1 MAACCARITTAQTA
15 EQAKASGIY
24 DATRKAWHQS
34 WVTNRGKLLIIEGK
48 FEDGGMILAGTDY
61 SAPGQPTIRGIWKLE
76 DGDVRETATTSSD
89 GGATWEASI
98 RFDFP
103 TAQSPNQR

>member
-1 MAACCARITTAQTA
+1 MPEALACSAVCAVVILAQHAAIEKTIHFIASDDFVGGADVVGVPIA
-15 EQAKASGIY
+15 EPE
-24 DATRKAWHQS
+24 
-34 WVTNRGKLLIIEGK
+34 IEL
-48 FEDGGMILAGTDY
+48 ILAGTDY